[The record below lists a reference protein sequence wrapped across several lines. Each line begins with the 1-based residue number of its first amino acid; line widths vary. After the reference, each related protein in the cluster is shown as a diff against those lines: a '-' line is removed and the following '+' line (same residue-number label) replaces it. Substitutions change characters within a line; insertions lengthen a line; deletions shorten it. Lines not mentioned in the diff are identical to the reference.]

1 MDLGGRTK
9 TVAELRSD
17 NRRLVLVIL
26 GLSAALVLISAKH
39 FVQTEIVI
47 QQTPGMPNNSVIE
60 KTAMDKGAQRA
71 TLIALT
77 SALAQ
82 VNPANAAYQKAFV
95 QAYLA
100 PAAYTRVSK
109 EIDAQVA
116 RLVSQR
122 ELGSYYFI
130 FRAHEY
136 DPTLDKHFVMGE
148 VHTVNAA
155 KDTFE
160 NYVFEYS
167 MHIENYRPVVDE
179 ITTYIGVQPHNSEWK
194 KANKK

>member
-1 MDLGGRTK
+1 MDLDGRTK
-9 TVAELRSD
+9 TVAELRSQ
-17 NRRLVLVIL
+17 NRMLLYVIATL
-26 GLSAALVLISAKH
+26 GTALLFLAGKH
-39 FVQTEIVI
+39 FFQTEIVI

-71 TLIALT
+71 TLIAVT
-77 SALAQ
+77 SAISQ
-82 VNPANAAYQKAFV
+82 VNPSNAAYQKSFV
-95 QAYLA
+95 QTYLA
-100 PAAYTRVSK
+100 PAAYTRISK

-130 FRAHEY
+130 FRAYEY
-136 DPTLDKHFVMGE
+136 DPALDKHFVLGE

-167 MHIENYRPVVDE
+167 VHVENYRVVVDE
-179 ITTYIGVQPHNSEWK
+179 ITTYVGTQARNSEWK